1 MTGSVG
7 SSLDLCVVSG
17 SGQLNGGV
25 PHLGSAGS
33 SLVAL
38 CVVSESGQS
47 NGGVPHL
54 SLIVGLGLVLHRA
67 SVEFTDISVGEPGLS
82 LSVGVSS
89 AVAAWD
95 VGELQGLL
103 VGGKRLLLRVPGLC
117 PVSVT
122 TAPVPGGPVAPGG
135 ARQGGMS

>member
-7 SSLDLCVVSG
+7 SLLDLCIVSG
-17 SGQLNGGV
+17 SGHSNGGV

-38 CVVSESGQS
+38 CVASESGQS
-47 NGGVPHL
+47 NGGVAHL

-67 SVEFTDISVGEPGLS
+67 SVEFMDISVGEPGLS
-82 LSVGVSS
+82 LSAGISS
-89 AVAAWD
+89 AVAALD

-103 VGGKRLLLRVPGLC
+103 VGEETFLRVPGLC
-117 PVSVT
+117 PVSVV
-122 TAPVPGGPVAPGG
+122 TAPVSGGLVAPGG
-135 ARQGGMS
+135 PRQGGMS